1 MTLNNSK
8 KVAFLFPGQG
18 SQVVGMGQDFYESS
32 VRLKALFDQ
41 IDALVT
47 PNEEGQSLLDITF
60 KGSSEELNRTIYTQ
74 PSILAVSLAAY
85 EAFQAQV
92 QVTPVAVAGHSLG
105 EFSALV
111 ASGAL
116 SVDAVVPIV
125 EKRASL
131 METAPAGTMAAVL
144 GLSADVVKQTLTS
157 LDLNGEI
164 AVVANDNSPSQI
176 VISGTVKGIE
186 LASPALKE
194 AGAKRV
200 IPLPVGGAFHSPLM
214 DEPADAFASLL
225 ESADFQDAQIPVISN
240 VDAQAKT
247 SAKDLK
253 TASILQMP
261 SSVQWTS
268 TMKTLVE
275 TLGVD
280 TVIEF
285 GPGKVLTGLMKKT
298 YPDVQIYNVYDTAS
312 LAEVAGV
319 FQGSPVLS

>member
-1 MTLNNSK
+1 MTSNGSK

-18 SQVVGMGQDFYESS
+18 SQVVGMGQDFYESNA
-32 VRLKALFDQ
+32 RLKALFDQ
-41 IDALVT
+41 INALVT
-47 PNEEGQSLLDITF
+47 PNEAGQSLLDITF

-92 QVTPVAVAGHSLG
+92 QVTPLAVAGHSLG

-111 ASGAL
+111 AAGAL
-116 SVDAVVPIV
+116 RVDAVVPLV

-144 GLSADVVKQTLTS
+144 GLSADLVKQTLTS

-176 VISGTVKGIE
+176 VISGTVQGIE

-225 ESADFQDAQIPVISN
+225 EEVPFQDARIPVISN

-247 SAKDLK
+247 FAKDLK

-275 TLGVD
+275 SLGVN

-285 GPGKVLTGLMKKT
+285 GPGKVLTGLMKKS

-312 LAEVAGV
+312 LAEVVDA
-319 FQGSPVLS
+319 FQASPALS